1 MRKDKEPPVR
11 RDEDVVDPQLLD
23 VERSISSKLATKVK
37 VNPKNI
43 QISYS
48 GVDDLNRI
56 LEALGLIEE

>member
-1 MRKDKEPPVR
+1 MRKDKEPVVR
-11 RDEDVVDPQLLD
+11 KETPKIDPQLLD
-23 VERSISSKLATKVK
+23 VQKNIASKLATKVK